1 MNDIGKQLK
10 ELREQNNLTRK
21 EAVDKL
27 REHGIDI
34 SDKTL
39 YGYESGR
46 NSANADMFL
55 ALCKI
60 YKCNN
65 IMETFSDTVEEVLFT
80 NIEWNII
87 EKYRDLDDRGK
98 EHVNSVLGWEIE
110 RTKLIADKDTQLSD
124 LHQQLNIRK
133 LQSRLRL
140 YTYMDKI
147 ACAGT
152 GFYFDDIPTDTL
164 EAPYM
169 KGADFII
176 GVSGDSMEPNYHDGE
191 RLYVQKVKKLTLGDV
206 GIFTIHNEC
215 FVKELGELGLI
226 SRNPEYEDIK
236 GTEDVRL
243 IGRVLGKVEE

>member
-1 MNDIGKQLK
+1 MNDIGKHLK
-10 ELREQNNLTRK
+10 ELREQSNLTRK

-27 REHGIDI
+27 RALGIDI

-80 NIEWNII
+80 NIELNII

-98 EHVNSVLGWEIE
+98 EHVNTVLGWEIE
-110 RTKLIADKDTQLSD
+110 CTKLIADKDTQLSD

-133 LQSRLRL
+133 LQSHLRL

-191 RLYVQKVKKLTLGDV
+191 RLYVQKVKELTLGDV